1 MNWFKIEK
9 MKNSNKIKRKE
20 ELLLGVPILVG
31 FLLAVHFSNSFW
43 AYVMIFVAVTY
54 LGLLDFLKK
63 LV

>member
-31 FLLAVHFSNSFW
+31 FLLAVHFRDTFG
-43 AYVMIFVAVTY
+43 AYVMIFISVTY
-54 LGLLDFLKK
+54 LGLLDLFKK
-63 LV
+63 